1 MLSTK
6 RHYVNGLSKCL
17 KRPGIDDHLTALN
30 SFHIGSNAFYLI
42 CSLLLKKSSMRQLMK
57 RQVAEMTWRFIF
69 NGNERKWYL
78 TSSPSFEITASS
90 PARPEGPEE
99 AEVSPLTSAFAF
111 LGPML

>member
-1 MLSTK
+1 MLKKTWPRRSP
-6 RHYVNGLSKCL
+6 NFAQLLSHRLQC
-17 KRPGIDDHLTALN
+17 
-30 SFHIGSNAFYLI
+30 FYLI
-42 CSLLLKKSSMRQLMK
+42 GSLLLKKSSMRQLMK
-57 RQVAEMTWRFIF
+57 RQVDEMTWHLIF

-111 LGPML
+111 LGPLL